1 MITQNF
7 FWVGEQD
14 PSLRVF
20 DIIMNT
26 EFGTSYNSYLLKG
39 QNNEFILFETVK
51 NAFGDEY
58 INKLKDI
65 VGDLSNITHV
75 VVNHTEPDHAGSLV
89 KLITMLDDITIIAS
103 AAAIKFLGGITN
115 LQFKSIKA
123 SEQKPLNLAGYT
135 LHFKSVPFLHWP
147 DTIYTY
153 IEEEKILVTCDSFGA
168 HYSSDR
174 ILFSEHT
181 EQEVKDFNTAYEY
194 YFNMIMGPFKSYVLN
209 ALEKIKDLDIDY
221 VCPGHGLVFDK
232 SNFEYYKNLYRTW
245 STPTFTKEGVTI
257 VYVSAYGYT
266 KCLANKIAEGIM
278 QQGINVELFDMG
290 TSKFEDVIASI
301 GKCKGLLVGSPTILG
316 DALPPIWQLL
326 ISLNPVIHK
335 GIIAGCFGSSGWSGE
350 ATINIAQRL
359 SQLNFKQPL
368 EPFNVYFKPSET
380 DEENAVQFGIDFAN
394 GLNS

>member
-1 MITQNF
+1 
-7 FWVGEQD
+7 
-14 PSLRVF
+14 
-20 DIIMNT
+20 
-26 EFGTSYNSYLLKG
+26 
-39 QNNEFILFETVK
+39 
-51 NAFGDEY
+51 
-58 INKLKDI
+58 
-65 VGDLSNITHV
+65 
-75 VVNHTEPDHAGSLV
+75 
-89 KLITMLDDITIIAS
+89 MLDDITIIAS

-301 GKCKGLLVGSPTILG
+301 GKCKGLLIGSPTILG

-394 GLNS
+394 GLNA